1 VRVVAIDEYDE
12 CFDTA
17 PEAMFVL
24 LSIATRNS
32 ASKPQVCVWLV
43 RVQHGLVLLA
53 LSKDRSTLQAG
64 PAYEAPGWLKMRVKI
79 KVRNKAK

>member
-32 ASKPQVCVWLV
+32 ASKPQVCVWL
-43 RVQHGLVLLA
+43 A
-53 LSKDRSTLQAG
+53 
-64 PAYEAPGWLKMRVKI
+64 
-79 KVRNKAK
+79 